1 MPKALCITGMV
12 IAGLIFVVFLTDLV
26 LPVSFAPF
34 KNASRV
40 MDIAFILCAAGLG
53 YLSWSTW
60 KEQI

>member
-1 MPKALCITGMV
+1 MPKVLCITGMV

-40 MDIAFILCAAGLG
+40 MDVMFILCAVGLG
-53 YLSWSTW
+53 YLSWTTW